1 MKRALARAARRVI
14 VLADHTKIGR
24 DELMTVVPLDV
35 VDTLITD
42 AGVDLTWQTI
52 SSQRDLTSSVPNQ
65 PIAGPLLVAPRPSLH
80 GKARPSLLAR
90 PTVRPLVTHTQVVR
104 KQFSAEC

>member
-1 MKRALARAARRVI
+1 MKRALAQAARRVI

-42 AGVDLTWQTI
+42 AGVDP
-52 SSQRDLTSSVPNQ
+52 DL
-65 PIAGPLLVAPRPSLH
+65 ADDLVATGLDVIR
-80 GKARPSLLAR
+80 A
-90 PTVRPLVTHTQVVR
+90 
-104 KQFSAEC
+104 